1 MYIFGFLVGLIML
14 IGIIAFPYIMKMT
27 LKIQYFK
34 GMGSGIC
41 CVVLCLLCLFGALGL
56 FTFIVFQHMK
66 SLGYRSFSIPFTFTF
81 SQWFH
86 YGYSGYDIEYCYLIS
101 YIALNIC
108 VFLLII
114 CFVNKSLKNF
124 ESNKQIFMLISG
136 FGFGFILPFTL
147 GILLGLDIFDR
158 GKLYDDVKEWGYENL
173 LLCFELFTL
182 SYLLQIAGVI
192 LLVFIWLKNSK
203 RLFLFIA
210 LGAFFIPFLVLFISL
225 KAKSKFMTDY
235 LTPITFCVALV
246 LGILFYIKNNN
257 NDEVPPPQEENNPLV
272 PAY

>member
-1 MYIFGFLVGLIML
+1 MIYSFFAGIILFVGV
-14 IGIIAFPYIMKMT
+14 IAFPYIMKKV

-34 GMGSGIC
+34 GIGSGIC
-41 CVVLCLLCLFGALGL
+41 CVVLCILCFMGVMVLWAFFIIQHKGISIG
-56 FTFIVFQHMK
+56 FT
-66 SLGYRSFSIPFTFTF
+66 LTF
-81 SQWFH
+81 SDWFLIPK
-86 YGYSGYDIEYCYLIS
+86 GFDIEYYYLIAF
-101 YIALNIC
+101 IALNIC

-114 CFVNKSLKNF
+114 CFVNKAMKNF

-158 GKLYDDVKEWGYENL
+158 GRLYDQAIIWGYENL
-173 LLCFELFTL
+173 LLCFEFFTL

-203 RLFLFIA
+203 KLFLFIA
-210 LGAFFIPFLVLFISL
+210 LGAFFIPFIILFISL
-225 KAKSKFMTDY
+225 KVRSRFMSDC
-235 LTPITFCVALV
+235 LTPLTFWVALV
-246 LGILFYIKNNN
+246 LGIFFYIKNNN
-257 NDEVPPPQEENNPLV
+257 NDEAPPQEENHPLV